1 MQFLFVDLKEVMAG
15 MGGKISHAIAGSA
28 CVDLL
33 TVYTHHVPVNY
44 KVEGKL
50 DGWERK
56 RCAEHK
62 RVYIY
67 IYIYVCVCVMHILI
81 LI

>member
-1 MQFLFVDLKEVMAG
+1 MAG

-50 DGWERK
+50 DG
-56 RCAEHK
+56 
-62 RVYIY
+62 
-67 IYIYVCVCVMHILI
+67 
-81 LI
+81 